1 MALPISTGVV
11 RVKGKWTNDYKK
23 DDGTVTTYYNVKCAD
38 YLSCDNLQLS
48 VTKDLFDSLIEEED
62 YILYGSCG
70 QSGKDKWWRF
80 KTCDHIPREDE
91 DVKKK

>member
-1 MALPISTGVV
+1 MALPINTGVV

-38 YLSCDNLQLS
+38 YISCDNLQMS
-48 VTKDLFDSLIEEED
+48 VTKELFDSLIEEED

-80 KTCDHIPREDE
+80 KSADHIVEDE
-91 DVKKK
+91 KKK